1 MAQISDLIRDS
12 RLETRFLLDSAVETV
27 HTFRESDPT
36 SGQRLVIRL
45 EHWQR
50 QKRIGKGGY
59 GSVWLEKRI
68 KGGRSGVT
76 DHDSPVRAVKQID
89 LDTRFE
95 PIDYNRELEAIA
107 KFSHSRV
114 SLYMLIIYEKDQV
127 MLIEVV

>member
-12 RLETRFLLDSAVETV
+12 RLETRFLPDCRVETV

-36 SGQRLVIRL
+36 SGQRLVIRA

-50 QKRIGKGGY
+50 QKRIAKGGF
-59 GSVWLEKRI
+59 GSVWLETRI
-68 KGGRSGVT
+68 KGGRSGAT
-76 DHDSPVRAVKQID
+76 AHDGAVRAVKQID
-89 LDTRFE
+89 LDTRFG

-114 SLYMLIIYEKDQV
+114 SLKMLIIYEKKSNHAD
-127 MLIEVV
+127 